1 MICKEILII
10 DCIFHIFVIIERFYR
25 MLFWTNHRLFQSRR
39 IASLFLA
46 SFLAFGS
53 FFSDGLLLTANAA
66 SMEELQEEAEARKTL
81 PIQSNEIDNWPAGP
95 QVSAQAAILMD
106 ANTGVILYSKN
117 IHERLYPASTTKIMT
132 ALLAME
138 QGNLDD
144 IVKFSHEAVF
154 SVPADGSNM
163 GMDEG
168 ESISLEECLYG
179 IMVASAN
186 EAANA
191 AGEYISGS
199 IEDFVALMNQRAEEI
214 GCTDTHFTNPNGLH
228 DSQHYTSAYD
238 LALISSQFFRNEML
252 CKISNTPR
260 YHFEATDTQPDDF
273 YKNNKHQLVN
283 GEIPYEGILGG
294 KTGFTSDSRQTLVT
308 CAEQNGMRLVC
319 VVFKEES
326 PDQFTD
332 TVELFDY
339 GFHNFQ
345 VLNISEN
352 EEKYNI
358 ESTGFL
364 QIGNDVFGNSD
375 PILSIDSDS
384 YVIIPNTVSF
394 QDLDSVIDYSQSDA
408 NRVAGIEYS
417 YHGMYV
423 GNAYLNLITDNVSS
437 YEFDTNMTAT
447 DVSVERTDAELKTE
461 DGQTQNT
468 IFINIKKVLII
479 VLVLAATVIT
489 IFMVHALIT
498 NGRTAK
504 RRNNRIKRKQRRRSR
519 MRTDFD
525 DFDF

>member
-1 MICKEILII
+1 MDILII
-10 DCIFHIFVIIERFYR
+10 YSIYHIFVIIERFYY
-25 MLFWTNHRLFQSRR
+25 MSYMKKSRLLQSER
-39 IASLFLA
+39 IAALFVVFPLV
-46 SFLAFGS
+46 FGII
-53 FFSDGLLLTANAA
+53 FPGRAVMAA
-66 SMEELQEEAEARKTL
+66 EPATFEELQEEAEARKAL
-81 PIQSNEIDNWPAGP
+81 PIQSNEIDNWPVGP

-132 ALLAME
+132 TLLAME
-138 QGNLDD
+138 NGNLDD
-144 IVKFSHEAVF
+144 MVEFSHDAVF
-154 SVPADGSNM
+154 SVPADGSKM

-168 ESISLEECLYG
+168 ESLSLEDCLYG

-191 AGEYISGS
+191 AGEYVSGS
-199 IEDFVALMNQRAEEI
+199 IENFVALMNERAQEI
-214 GCTDTHFTNPNGLH
+214 GCTDTHFTNTNGLH
-228 DSQHYTSAYD
+228 DPEHYTSVYD
-238 LALISSQFFRNEML
+238 LALISSLFFRNEML

-260 YHFEATDTQPDDF
+260 YHFEATATQPDDF
-273 YKNNKHQLVN
+273 YVNNKHRLIN

-294 KTGFTSDSRQTLVT
+294 KTGYTDSSRQTLVT

-319 VVFKEES
+319 IVFKEEK

-352 EEKYNI
+352 EKKYNI

-364 QIGNDVFGNSD
+364 QIGNDVFGSSK
-375 PILSIDSDS
+375 PILSIDTES

-394 QDLDSVIDYSQSDA
+394 QDLDSEIDYSQSDE
-408 NRVAGIEYS
+408 NRVAGIEYF
-417 YHGMYV
+417 YNDMYV
-423 GNAYLNLITDNVSS
+423 GNAYLNLVTDNASS
-437 YEFDTNMTAT
+437 YEFDTKMTST
-447 DVSVERTDAELKTE
+447 DVSVEKIENKSETE
-461 DGQTQNT
+461 VETKDT
-468 IFINIKKVLII
+468 IFINIKKVLVII
-479 VLVLAATVIT
+479 LVAAAIVIT
-489 IFMVHALIT
+489 IFMIQALIT

-519 MRTDFD
+519 MRSDFD

>member
-1 MICKEILII
+1 
-10 DCIFHIFVIIERFYR
+10 
-25 MLFWTNHRLFQSRR
+25 MLFWTNHGLFQSRR

-53 FFSDGLLLTANAA
+53 FFSDGLLLSANAA

-489 IFMVHALIT
+489 IFMLHALIT

-519 MRTDFD
+519 MRMDFD

>member
-1 MICKEILII
+1 
-10 DCIFHIFVIIERFYR
+10 
-25 MLFWTNHRLFQSRR
+25 MLFMKKNRLLQSGR
-39 IASLFLA
+39 
-46 SFLAFGS
+46 
-53 FFSDGLLLTANAA
+53 LTALILAIFLVFCDFFPGSVAFAA
-66 SMEELQEEAEARKTL
+66 EAGTLEELQEQAEARKTL

-95 QVSAQAAILMD
+95 QIGAQAAILMD

-132 ALLAME
+132 ALLAAE
-138 QGNLDD
+138 RGNLDD
-144 IVKFSHEAVF
+144 MVEFSHEAVF

-168 ESISLEECLYG
+168 ESITLEECLYG

-191 AGEYISGS
+191 AGEYVSGS
-199 IEDFVALMNQRAEEI
+199 IEDFVALMNERAEEI
-214 GCTDTHFTNPNGLH
+214 GCTDTHFVNPNGLH
-228 DSQHYTSAYD
+228 DPQHYTSAYD
-238 LALISSQFFRNEML
+238 LALISSLFFRNEML
-252 CKISNTPR
+252 CKISNTGR
-260 YHFEATDTQPDDF
+260 YHFEATATQPDDF
-273 YKNNKHQLVN
+273 FKNNKHKLVN

-294 KTGFTSDSRQTLVT
+294 KTGYTDDSRQTLVT

-319 VVFKEES
+319 VVFKEET

-364 QIGNDVFGNSD
+364 QIGNDVFGSSK
-375 PILSIDSDS
+375 PILSIDTES

-394 QDLDSVIDYSQSDA
+394 QDLDSEIDYSQSNE

-417 YHGMYV
+417 YNGMYV
-423 GNAYLNLITDNVSS
+423 GNAYLNLVTDNASS
-437 YEFDTNMTAT
+437 YEFDTKMTST
-447 DVSVERTDAELKTE
+447 DVSVEKIETKSETE
-461 DGQTQNT
+461 VETKDT
-468 IFINIKKVLII
+468 IFINIKKVLVII
-479 VLVLAATVIT
+479 LVVAAIVIT
-489 IFMVHALIT
+489 IFMIQALIT

-519 MRTDFD
+519 MRSDFD

>member
-1 MICKEILII
+1 MYLLKKN
-10 DCIFHIFVIIERFYR
+10 RF
-25 MLFWTNHRLFQSRR
+25 LQSGRV
-39 IASLFLA
+39 ASLLFVFL
-46 SFLAFGS
+46 LAFSSFSPGS
-53 FFSDGLLLTANAA
+53 LVFAA
-66 SMEELQEEAEARKTL
+66 EAATLEELQAEAEARKAL

-95 QVSAQAAILMD
+95 QIGAQAAILMD

-138 QGNLDD
+138 NGNLDD
-144 IVKFSHEAVF
+144 TVEFSHDAVF

-191 AGEYISGS
+191 AGEYVSGS
-199 IEDFVALMNQRAEEI
+199 IEDFVALMNERAEEI
-214 GCTDTHFTNPNGLH
+214 GCTDTHFVNPNGLH

-238 LALISSQFFRNEML
+238 LALISSLFFRNEML

-260 YHFEATDTQPDDF
+260 YHFEATATQPDDF
-273 YKNNKHQLVN
+273 YKNNKHQLIN

-319 VVFKEES
+319 VIFKEES
-326 PDQFTD
+326 PNQFTD

-364 QIGNDVFGNSD
+364 QIGNDVFGSSK
-375 PILSIDSDS
+375 PILSIDTDS

-394 QDLDSVIDYSQSDA
+394 QDLDSEIDYGQSSE
-408 NRVAGIEYS
+408 NRIAGIEYS

-423 GNAYLNLITDNVSS
+423 GDAYLNLVTDNASS
-437 YEFDTNMTAT
+437 YEFDTNMTAA
-447 DVSVERTDAELKTE
+447 DVSVEKTE
-461 DGQTQNT
+461 AETEADSPQAP
-468 IFINIKKVLII
+468 IFINIKKVLLII
-479 VLVLAATVIT
+479 LVLAAIVIT

>member
-1 MICKEILII
+1 MLL
-10 DCIFHIFVIIERFYR
+10 FHQNKF
-25 MLFWTNHRLFQSRR
+25 LQSGRL
-39 IASLFLA
+39 ASLLLA
-46 SFLAFGS
+46 FVLAFGA
-53 FFSDGLLLTANAA
+53 FLSDGLILTAEAA
-66 SMEELQEEAEARKTL
+66 SLEELQEEAEARKAL

-95 QVSAQAAILMD
+95 QIGAQAAILMD

-138 QGNLDD
+138 RGNLDD
-144 IVKFSHEAVF
+144 MVEFSHEAVF

-168 ESISLEECLYG
+168 ESITLEECLYG

-191 AGEYISGS
+191 AGEYVSGS
-199 IEDFVALMNQRAEEI
+199 IEDFVSLMNERAQEI
-214 GCTDTHFTNPNGLH
+214 GCTDTHFVNPNGLH

-238 LALISSQFFRNEML
+238 LALISSLFFRNEML
-252 CKISNTPR
+252 CKISNTAR
-260 YHFEATDTQPDDF
+260 HHFEATATQPDDF
-273 YKNNKHQLVN
+273 YKNNKHQLIN

-308 CAEQNGMRLVC
+308 CAEKNGMRLVC

-364 QIGNDVFGNSD
+364 QIEMTFLAV
-375 PILSIDSDS
+375 
-384 YVIIPNTVSF
+384 
-394 QDLDSVIDYSQSDA
+394 QSLF
-408 NRVAGIEYS
+408 S
-417 YHGMYV
+417 P
-423 GNAYLNLITDNVSS
+423 
-437 YEFDTNMTAT
+437 
-447 DVSVERTDAELKTE
+447 
-461 DGQTQNT
+461 
-468 IFINIKKVLII
+468 
-479 VLVLAATVIT
+479 
-489 IFMVHALIT
+489 
-498 NGRTAK
+498 
-504 RRNNRIKRKQRRRSR
+504 
-519 MRTDFD
+519 
-525 DFDF
+525 